1 MTEISETKII
11 KMDGYIISADD
22 RYEGHILWNA
32 EDQVLAILHS
42 GDSSINNFQYAQIL
56 SAKSRRC
63 FKVTEI
69 EPGHYVQDSI
79 EPSQIIVARP
89 GCTLIKNWMQS
100 RGVMSSLADQ
110 RLVELVQTHK
120 VSETSE
126 VHEVRVIAWSEV
138 TQLITV

>member
-69 EPGHYVQDSI
+69 EPGHYV
-79 EPSQIIVARP
+79 
-89 GCTLIKNWMQS
+89 
-100 RGVMSSLADQ
+100 
-110 RLVELVQTHK
+110 
-120 VSETSE
+120 
-126 VHEVRVIAWSEV
+126 
-138 TQLITV
+138 